1 MSLNKI
7 LNRPL
12 FRKEALRKGALKP
25 ITAQTGI
32 MVGEPIL
39 GGTQTIN
46 PRTPV
51 PAVRP
56 NIFKR
61 AVGDIRAFAQRPGQ
75 FFVPGRTNR
84 FTPGRGTA
92 ATIAFGGL
100 LPLVQMSR
108 RKLGIKDDT
117 GLATAVDLLGAGALS
132 AFPITRAVGMGL
144 SAGRFGLGALD
155 YLRNQPIG
163 TTRTAIFPQD
173 LGQPLGLFGPID
185 PNKPRGRGAVKKAAE
200 ERKRLAKQAE
210 AEGSEVA
217 IATPPLQPDALA
229 QPQNETEI
237 GGKKVVDLDKT
248 IQGDRIP
255 NVNMVGDP
263 AQFYKDDPFL
273 TSKPDAPVEEPKKD
287 LPEKK
292 ETVTTQANT
301 KRNALSQQLELAKQI
316 QAEMMEG
323 RPSNARTIFLTN
335 LATGLLTG
343 TTRKKGLGGA
353 LEVFGQALG
362 PAVNNSVMVRMKED
376 ELNDRLL
383 ERAMDFSI
391 NYLKAQN
398 DGLKLPDTK
407 DIGVIQYT
415 NKNGVVI
422 NVPGRV
428 LKDGTK
434 QRATGRIV
442 NGISEYQTV
451 PATAKFIKNDDAN
464 SETLKVAGDLGGKY
478 GALKLINRSLGIIE
492 RGDAEAGVV
501 GLFGLY
507 SGRLTDAI
515 GDIFDYGKET
525 NKVAGRTEFNIEK
538 RKAAV
543 RLVNSG
549 EFKDITEAERY
560 LNKQLGA
567 NFDSIYRKNYNQ
579 IKKRIKDGKK
589 LDYERLAI
597 NETVLVYRLANSLK
611 SKDRLTQKDIQMAK
625 ELVKVFPA
633 FRGEASVVSSLIA
646 VSETIMDDI
655 KEKENLYLQAGGPTE
670 FLVNSRIDAGLIPQE
685 GADFDNLTP
694 FVFQQLEQRK
704 KSVGAKSQEELKRIL
719 EGVKTK

>member
-1 MSLNKI
+1 MSLNKV

-32 MVGEPIL
+32 LVGEPIST
-39 GGTQTIN
+39 GQQQIN
-46 PRTPV
+46 PRTRV
-51 PAVRP
+51 PAVQP
-56 NIFKR
+56 NIFRR

-75 FFVPGRTNR
+75 FFNPRTSRFVPGV
-84 FTPGRGTA
+84 GTA
-92 ATIAFGGL
+92 GLIATGGL
-100 LPLVQMSR
+100 APIVGMGR
-108 RKLGIKDDT
+108 RKLGISDE
-117 GLATAVDLLGAGALS
+117 S
-132 AFPITRAVGMGL
+132 AFAPIIDYGIGGLLSINPFLRAAGMGL
-144 SAGRFGLGALD
+144 QAGRFGLGAVD
-155 YLRNQPIG
+155 YLRKQPIG
-163 TTRTAIFPQD
+163 ATREKIFPQD
-173 LGQPLGLFGPID
+173 LGQPLGLFGPVD
-185 PNKPRGRGAVKKAAE
+185 TTKETRKQRRDRKKLEVAARE
-200 ERKRLAKQAE
+200 
-210 AEGSEVA
+210 EGSEGQ
-217 IATPPLQPDALA
+217 IGTDQLTQPDELA

-273 TSKPDAPVEEPKKD
+273 TSKPEAPVEEPKKD
-287 LPEKK
+287 LPKK
-292 ETVTTQANT
+292 EDTLTTQANT

-362 PAVNNSVMVRMKED
+362 PAVNNSVMIKMKED

-407 DIGVIQYT
+407 DIGVVQYT

-422 NVPGRV
+422 NRPGRV

-434 QRATGRIV
+434 QIATGRIV

-451 PATAKFIKNDDAN
+451 PATTTFIKNDDAN
-464 SETLKVAGDLGGKY
+464 KETLEIAGDLGGKY

-492 RGDAEAGVV
+492 RGDADAGVV

-525 NKVAGRTEFNIEK
+525 NVEAGRTEFNIEK

-567 NFDSIYRKNYNQ
+567 NFDSIYKKNLNQ

-633 FRGEASVVSSLIA
+633 FRGEASVISSLIA

-655 KEKENLYLQAGGPTE
+655 KEKENLYLQAGGGTE
-670 FLVNSRIDAGLIPQE
+670 FLVNSRIDAGLIPAQ

-704 KSVGAKSQEELKRIL
+704 KSVGAKSQEELKKIL
-719 EGVKTK
+719 EGVPTK

>member
-1 MSLNKI
+1 MSLNKV

-12 FRKEALRKGALKP
+12 FRKEALKKGALKP
-25 ITAQTGI
+25 IKAKIGQMIGPPTVNVTGQMQRNFPVAINQQGFFGRNIRPAMQRTGRFLKSSFGLRPLISSTGTYMLSDDILTKLGVTGPLKTGI
-32 MVGEPIL
+32 NLAAGIA
-39 GGTQTIN
+39 GA
-46 PRTPV
+46 TPY
-51 PAVRP
+51 
-56 NIFKR
+56 
-61 AVGDIRAFAQRPGQ
+61 
-75 FFVPGRTNR
+75 
-84 FTPGRGTA
+84 GRGIGYA
-92 ATIAFGGL
+92 YSGL
-100 LPLVQMSR
+100 
-108 RKLGIKDDT
+108 K
-117 GLATAVDLLGAGALS
+117 
-132 AFPITRAVGMGL
+132 GL
-144 SAGRFGLGALD
+144 SALADKIRRDNPQSFIGLNEGQNTFDQITGGVLGGEPLLTGDRAINPFRKLD
-155 YLRNQPIG
+155 
-163 TTRTAIFPQD
+163 TTKETRKQRRD
-173 LGQPLGLFGPID
+173 
-185 PNKPRGRGAVKKAAE
+185 RKKLEVAARE
-200 ERKRLAKQAE
+200 
-210 AEGSEVA
+210 EGSEGQ
-217 IATPPLQPDALA
+217 IGTDQLTQPDELA

-273 TSKPDAPVEEPKKD
+273 TSKPEAPVEEPKKD
-287 LPEKK
+287 LPKK
-292 ETVTTQANT
+292 EDTLTTQANT

-362 PAVNNSVMVRMKED
+362 PAVNNSVMIKMKED

-407 DIGVIQYT
+407 DIGVVQYT

-422 NVPGRV
+422 NRPGRV

-434 QRATGRIV
+434 QIATGRIV

-451 PATAKFIKNDDAN
+451 PATTTFIKNDDAN
-464 SETLKVAGDLGGKY
+464 KETLEIAGDLGGKY

-492 RGDAEAGVV
+492 RGDADAGVV

-525 NKVAGRTEFNIEK
+525 NVEAGRTEFNIEK

-567 NFDSIYRKNYNQ
+567 NFDSIYKKNLAQ

-633 FRGEASVVSSLIA
+633 FRGEASVISSLIA

-655 KEKENLYLQAGGPTE
+655 KEKENLYLQAGGGTE
-670 FLVNSRIDAGLIPQE
+670 FLVNSRIDAGLIPAQ

-704 KSVGAKSQEELKRIL
+704 KSVGAKSQEELKKIL
-719 EGVKTK
+719 EGVPTK

>member
-1 MSLNKI
+1 MSLNKV

-12 FRKEALRKGALKP
+12 FRQEALRKGALKP
-25 ITAQTGI
+25 ITAQTGV
-32 MVGEPIL
+32 MVGQPVM
-39 GGTQTIN
+39 GSTNPMN

-51 PAVRP
+51 PAPRP

-61 AVGDIRAFAQRPGQ
+61 AIGDIRAFAQRPGQ
-75 FFVPGRTNR
+75 FFSPRTGRFVPGV
-84 FTPGRGTA
+84 GTA
-92 ATIAFGGL
+92 GLIATGGL
-100 LPLVQMSR
+100 APIVGMGR
-108 RKLGIKDDT
+108 RKLGISDD
-117 GLATAVDLLGAGALS
+117 S
-132 AFPITRAVGMGL
+132 AFANIIDYGIGGLLSVNPFLRAAGMAAQ
-144 SAGRFGLGALD
+144 AGRAGLGTLD
-155 YLRNQPIG
+155 YLQNQPIG
-163 TTRTAIFPQD
+163 TTRENIFPQD
-173 LGQPLGLFGPID
+173 LGKPLGIFTPVD
-185 PNKPRGRGAVKKAAE
+185 PSKRVTRKERRDRKKLE
-200 ERKRLAKQAE
+200 KLAK
-210 AEGSEVA
+210 AEGSEVG
-217 IATPPLQPDALA
+217 ITPVKPDALK
-229 QPQNETEI
+229 QPQNETEV
-237 GGKKVVDLDKT
+237 GGTKVVDLDKT
-248 IQGDRIP
+248 VRNETP
-255 NVNMVGDP
+255 NINMVGDP

-273 TSKPDAPVEEPKKD
+273 DSKPDAPVEEPKKD
-287 LPEKK
+287 LPRKP
-292 ETVTTQANT
+292 ETQTPEANV
-301 KRNALSQQLELAKQI
+301 KRTALSEQLQLAREI
-316 QAEMMEG
+316 QAEMMQG
-323 RPSNARTIFLTN
+323 RPSNARTVFLSN
-335 LATGLLTG
+335 LAAGLLSG

-362 PAVNNSVMVRMKED
+362 PAVNNSIMVKMKED

-407 DIGVIQYT
+407 DIGVVQYT

-422 NVPGRV
+422 NRPGRI

-434 QRATGRIV
+434 QIATGRIV

-451 PATAKFIKNDDAN
+451 PATTKFIKNDDAN
-464 SETLKVAGDLGGKY
+464 KETLDIAGDLGGKY

-492 RGDAEAGVV
+492 RGEADAGVT

-507 SGRLTDAI
+507 SGRLSDAI

-525 NKVAGRTEFNIEK
+525 NKEAGRTEFNIEK

-567 NFDSIYRKNYNQ
+567 NFDSIYKKNLRD
-579 IKKRIKDGKK
+579 IKKRVKDGDK

-633 FRGEASVVSSLIA
+633 FRGEASVISSLIA

-655 KEKENLYLQAGGPTE
+655 KEKENLYLQAGGGTE

-719 EGVKTK
+719 EGVPIK

>member
-1 MSLNKI
+1 MSLNKV

-12 FRKEALRKGALKP
+12 FRQEALRKGALKP
-25 ITAQTGI
+25 IRADIGQMIGGPYSTGQQQ
-32 MVGEPIL
+32 M
-39 GGTQTIN
+39 N

-61 AVGDIRAFAQRPGQ
+61 AAGDIRAFAQRPGQ
-75 FFVPGRTNR
+75 FFVPGKTGR
-84 FTPGRGTA
+84 FTPGAGTA
-92 ATIAFGGL
+92 SLAAFGGI
-100 LPLVQMSR
+100 LPLVQMGR
-108 RKLGIKDDT
+108 RKLGIKDDS
-117 GLATAVDLLGAGALS
+117 GLATAVDLILPAALALNPYARAAGLA
-132 AFPITRAVGMGL
+132 AQ
-144 SAGRFGLGALD
+144 AGRFGLGAYD

-163 TTRTAIFPQD
+163 TTREKIFPQD
-173 LGQPLGLFGPID
+173 LGQPLGLFTPID
-185 PNKPRGRGAVKKAAE
+185 PGKRVTRKDRRDRKKLE
-200 ERKRLAKQAE
+200 SVAKV
-210 AEGSEVA
+210 EGSEVG
-217 IATPPLQPDALA
+217 ITPVKPDALK
-229 QPQNETEI
+229 QPQNETEV
-237 GGKKVVDLDKT
+237 GGTKVVDLDKT
-248 IQGDRIP
+248 VRNETP
-255 NVNMVGDP
+255 NINMVGDP

-273 TSKPDAPVEEPKKD
+273 ESKPEAPVEEPKKD
-287 LPEKK
+287 LPKK
-292 ETVTTQANT
+292 PETQTPEANA
-301 KRNALSQQLELAKQI
+301 KRTALSEQLQLAREI
-316 QAEMMEG
+316 QAEMMQG
-323 RPSNARTIFLTN
+323 RPSNARTVFLSN
-335 LATGLLTG
+335 LAAGLLSG

-362 PAVNNSVMVRMKED
+362 PAVNNSIMVKMKED

-422 NVPGRV
+422 NRPGRV

-434 QRATGRIV
+434 QIATGRIV

-451 PATAKFIKNDDAN
+451 PATTKFIKNNDAN
-464 SETLKVAGDLGGKY
+464 KETLDIAGDLGGKY

-492 RGDAEAGVV
+492 RGDADAGVV

-525 NKVAGRTEFNIEK
+525 NVEAGRTEFNIEK

-567 NFDSIYRKNYNQ
+567 NFDSIYKKNLRD
-579 IKKRIKDGKK
+579 IKNRVKDGSK

-633 FRGEASVVSSLIA
+633 FRGEASVISSLIA

-655 KEKENLYLQAGGPTE
+655 KEKENLYLQAGGGTE

-719 EGVKTK
+719 EGVPIK

>member
-1 MSLNKI
+1 MSLNKV

-32 MVGEPIL
+32 MVGEPIST
-39 GGTQTIN
+39 GQQQMN
-46 PRTPV
+46 PRTQV
-51 PAVRP
+51 PAVKP
-56 NIFKR
+56 NIFRR
-61 AVGDIRAFAQRPGQ
+61 AVGDVRAFAQRPGQ
-75 FFVPGRTNR
+75 FFNPRTGRFVPGV
-84 FTPGRGTA
+84 GTA
-92 ATIAFGGL
+92 GLIATGGL
-100 LPLVQMSR
+100 APIVGMGR
-108 RKLGIKDDT
+108 RKLGISDE
-117 GLATAVDLLGAGALS
+117 S
-132 AFPITRAVGMGL
+132 AFAPIIDYGIGGLLSINPFFRAAGMAAQ
-144 SAGRFGLGALD
+144 AGRFGLGAVD
-155 YLRNQPIG
+155 YLKKQPIG
-163 TTRTAIFPQD
+163 TSRTNIFPQD

-185 PNKPRGRGAVKKAAE
+185 PNKPRGRGAVKKATE
-200 ERKRLAKQAE
+200 ERKRLAKQAD

-229 QPQNETEI
+229 QPKNETEI

-273 TSKPDAPVEEPKKD
+273 TSKPEAPIEEPKKD
-287 LPEKK
+287 LPKK
-292 ETVTTQANT
+292 EETVTTQANT

-398 DGLKLPDTK
+398 DALKIPDTK

-422 NVPGRV
+422 NQPGRV

-434 QRATGRIV
+434 QIATGRIV
-442 NGISEYQTV
+442 NGISEYRTV
-451 PATAKFIKNDDAN
+451 PATTRFIKNNDAN
-464 SETLKVAGDLGGKY
+464 KETLEIAGDLGGKY

-492 RGDAEAGVV
+492 RGDAEGGVV

-525 NKVAGRTEFNIEK
+525 NVEAGRTEFNIEK

-567 NFDSIYRKNYNQ
+567 NFDSIYKKNLNQ
-579 IKKRIKDGKK
+579 IKKKIKDGKK

-633 FRGEASVVSSLIA
+633 FRGEASVISSLIA

-655 KEKENLYLQAGGPTE
+655 KEKENLYLQAGGGTE
-670 FLVNSRIDAGLIPQE
+670 FLVNSRIDAGLIPAQ

-704 KSVGAKSQEELKRIL
+704 KSVGAKSQEELKKIL
-719 EGVKTK
+719 EGVPTK